1 MGVLHFESYLPS
13 DLAKM
18 PEREIRKEYSRLR
31 SVAQKRLQR
40 LSEGGYEMTTAYKM
54 NARKFRKLSELG
66 DNPKQ
71 LAERLSD
78 LSRFISARS
87 STVTGQKGIET
98 ERLAS
103 LYESGYTW
111 VNRSNL
117 REFGQFMN
125 YLKSLFPRHP
135 SANAE
140 QAAQLFSGYR
150 ALRQQA
156 ISPEQMQEQFMA
168 FIERETPDSYLLQ
181 PTFKDVPAGYK
192 AKTPWG

>member
-13 DLAKM
+13 ELAKM

-40 LSEGGYEMTTAYKM
+40 LSEGGYEMTTAYRM
-54 NARKFRKLSELG
+54 NQNRYRTLKELN
-66 DNPKQ
+66 DSPKQ

-98 ERLAS
+98 ERLQS
-103 LYESGYTW
+103 LHASGYEW
-111 VNRSNL
+111 VNKSNL

-125 YLKSLFPRHP
+125 YMKSLFPRHP
-135 SANAE
+135 SASAE
-140 QAAQLFSGYR
+140 QAAQLFNGYR

-156 ISPEQMQEQFMA
+156 ISPEQMQERFMA
-168 FIERETPDSYLLQ
+168 FIERETPDRYYLQ
-181 PTFKDVPAGYK
+181 PSFKDIPAGYK
-192 AKTPWG
+192 SKTPWG